1 MLSTLLHGFGQTYYT
16 YSTPTTNG
24 TDNAFSPA
32 YMVIGLIVL
41 VIIVASLWRTFVKA
55 GKPGWAAIVPI
66 YDTYIMLK
74 IVNKPGWWLL
84 LFFIPLVNVV
94 VSVIV
99 YNELAK
105 AFGKGVGFTVL
116 MLLFP
121 YIAFPIL
128 GFGDA
133 KYTNPAGKS
142 AGRTPA
148 AAA

>member
-16 YSTPTTNG
+16 YNTTPSSGGTT
-24 TDNAFSPA
+24 FSSVL
-32 YMVIGLIVL
+32 MVIGLIAL
-41 VIIVASLWRTFVKA
+41 AIIVASMWRTFQKA
-55 GKPGWAAIVPI
+55 GQPGWASIVPF
-66 YDTYIMLK
+66 YNTYILLK

-99 YNELAK
+99 YNELSK
-105 AFGKGVGFTVL
+105 AFGKGVGFTVFI
-116 MLLFP
+116 LLLP
-121 YIAFPIL
+121 YIAFPVL

-142 AGRTPA
+142 ASSTPA
-148 AAA
+148 PAA